1 MVNDAR
7 ETYDI
12 GIVGGGQLGLMLVQA
27 AIPLGLRT
35 LVLDPD
41 PRCPAAQV
49 APVIARHLADPQ
61 GLSELVSRCTSTTF
75 EIEHTD
81 PVHLRALEQEGAHFA
96 PSPRVLELVADKLRQ
111 KEFFRDGGLP
121 VPTILPIDTSAPHS
135 GERSVIQKT
144 RFGGYDG
151 RGVARVEPGAPFVLE
166 GPSFVEEAVAVDRE
180 IAVVVALSSDGT
192 LTTWDP
198 VDMVFDS
205 HLNLVSHV
213 VSPADLTPAQ
223 RTHAIEIASAA
234 AHLLKPLG
242 FSGIL
247 AVELFIDTTGAI
259 LVNEVAPRPHN
270 SGHGTLESSRCSQ
283 FEQHLRCVAKLPL
296 GDTASLAATAMVNI
310 LGPAGVQGEYRVA
323 GKADALRFADVHL
336 HLYGKHLTR
345 PGRKLGHL
353 TGRAATGAAASRI
366 ARQAAATIRVVPEE
380 KERQ

>member
-1 MVNDAR
+1 MVNDPR
-7 ETYDI
+7 GTYDI

-49 APVIARHLADPQ
+49 APVITRPLTDPE
-61 GLSELVSRCTSTTF
+61 GLSELVSRCAVTTF

-81 PVHLRALEQEGAHFA
+81 PVHLRAQEQQGAHFA

-121 VPTILPIDTSAPHS
+121 VPEILSIDTSTVHS
-135 GERSVIQKT
+135 GEEAVIQKT

-151 RGVARVEPGAPFVLE
+151 RGVARIEPGAPFVLQ
-166 GPSFVEEAVAVDRE
+166 GPTFVERAVAIDRE
-180 IAVVVALSSDGT
+180 IAVIVALSPTGT
-192 LTTWDP
+192 LATWDP
-198 VDMVFDS
+198 VDMVFDPK
-205 HLNLVSHV
+205 LNLVSHV
-213 VSPADLTPAQ
+213 VSPADLTAAE
-223 RTHAIEIASAA
+223 RERAIEIASAA
-234 AHLLKPLG
+234 ARLLKPLG

-247 AVELFIDTTGAI
+247 AVELFIDSTGTV

-283 FEQHLRCVAKLPL
+283 FEQHLRCVTDLPL
-296 GDTASLAATAMVNI
+296 GDTSSLAATAMVNL
-310 LGPAGVQGEYRVA
+310 LGPEGVQGEYQIA
-323 GKADALRFADVHL
+323 GTADALRLSDVHL

-353 TGRAATGAAASRI
+353 TARAETGAAASRI
-366 ARQAAATIRVVPEE
+366 ARQAAAAIHVLPQG
-380 KERQ
+380 KEIQ